1 MSGVGEP
8 EQALARRLRSL
19 RERHWPDLRITQPQL
34 AEAFGTDRPLS
45 LSLISSWENRERPVK
60 PPVTR
65 LRQYAGFFAT
75 RRSVSGQRP
84 RLLAESELTQAEKA
98 EREKLYEEL
107 LRLRDSED
115 PAEAESA
122 PAHRQPLASAGD
134 MIGGGPYYF
143 PDRRPVT
150 IVCARLPGKMLERMP
165 YTDNKDPDYVRSY
178 TYADIDALI
187 EMFGHVRAV
196 NPTIPVN
203 IRTADDLDADDYTT
217 HLVLLGGVDWNPFT
231 EEIVRLVQL
240 PLLPGSRTAED
251 RHGYFEVVQNGAT
264 GERFTPVL
272 VEENGVPVLR
282 EDLAHVFRSVNPY
295 NTRRTLTLCSGMFGR
310 GTFGA
315 VRALTDVRFRDRNER
330 FIHNRFGGFER
341 FSVLARVRVTTN
353 GDAVTPDWTIPTTV
367 LHEWP
372 PSGGGS

>member
-1 MSGVGEP
+1 MAGASEA

-19 RERHWPDLRITQPQL
+19 RERHWPDRRITQPQL

-45 LSLISSWENRERPVK
+45 LSLISSWENIQRPVK
-60 PPVTR
+60 PPIPR

-84 RLLAESELTQAEKA
+84 RLLTDSELTQAEKV
-98 EREKLYEEL
+98 EREKLYGEL
-107 LRLRDSED
+107 LRLRDAED
-115 PAEAESA
+115 AAGAEPA
-122 PAHRQPLASAGD
+122 PASRQPLAPAGD
-134 MIGGGPYYF
+134 MIGGGPYHF
-143 PDRRPVT
+143 ADRRPVT
-150 IVCARLPGKMLERMP
+150 IVCARLPGRMLEKMP
-165 YTDNKDPDYVRSY
+165 YTDIKDPDYVRSY
-178 TYADIDALI
+178 SYADIDALI
-187 EMFGHVRAV
+187 EMFGHIRAV
-196 NPTIPVN
+196 NPTVPVN
-203 IRTADDLDADDYTT
+203 IRTADDLDTDDYTT

-231 EEIVRLVQL
+231 EEIVNLVRL
-240 PLLPGSRTAED
+240 PLLPGPRTEENCY
-251 RHGYFEVVQNGAT
+251 GYFEVVSNGAT
-264 GERFTPVL
+264 GERIKPVL

-282 EDLAHVFRSVNPY
+282 EDLAHVFRSANPF
-295 NTRRTLTLCSGMFGR
+295 NIRRTLTLCCGMFGR

-330 FIHNRFGGFER
+330 FLRDRFGGFER

-372 PSGGGS
+372 PPDDGL